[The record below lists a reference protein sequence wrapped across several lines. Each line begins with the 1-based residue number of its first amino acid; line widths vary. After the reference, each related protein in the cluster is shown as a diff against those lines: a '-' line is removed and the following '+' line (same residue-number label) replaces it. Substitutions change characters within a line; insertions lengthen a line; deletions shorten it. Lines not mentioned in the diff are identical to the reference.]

1 MTLGIMQVSSNR
13 AISDTQS
20 VVIGTENLCSK
31 FRKNQKESETARFST
46 NDKASLSD
54 RKYIRQVFILLPKC
68 IIDNLDNRY
77 DYSDL
82 YSEIEHEFELY
93 ETI

>member
-1 MTLGIMQVSSNR
+1 MIKHH
-13 AISDTQS
+13 
-20 VVIGTENLCSK
+20 CP
-31 FRKNQKESETARFST
+31 
-46 NDKASLSD
+46 D
-54 RKYIRQVFILLPKC
+54 RKYIRQVLFITKC